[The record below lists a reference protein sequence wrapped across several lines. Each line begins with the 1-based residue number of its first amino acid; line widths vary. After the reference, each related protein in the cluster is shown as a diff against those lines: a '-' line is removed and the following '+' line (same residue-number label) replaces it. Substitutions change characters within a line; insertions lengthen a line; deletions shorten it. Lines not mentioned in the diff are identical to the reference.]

1 MINDGWVCD
10 PAFRSGAVMGFLLA
24 GLGLLVLFILIS
36 VLKLVRFAMLKS
48 FVTCRANDERFC
60 GT

>member
-1 MINDGWVCD
+1 
-10 PAFRSGAVMGFLLA
+10 MGFLLA